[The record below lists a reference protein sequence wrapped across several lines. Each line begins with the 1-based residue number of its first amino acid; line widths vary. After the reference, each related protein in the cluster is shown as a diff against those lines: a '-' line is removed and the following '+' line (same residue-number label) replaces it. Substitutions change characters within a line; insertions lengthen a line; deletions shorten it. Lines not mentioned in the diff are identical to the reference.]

1 MNNRRSELKG
11 KVSSIDEQIT
21 KAQEKKI
28 AAVKPIK
35 NLKSGDEVYIV
46 SFDKTGIALSAP
58 DSNGDVLVQTG
69 NMKIKVPLTELTYYE
84 AKKETKNNASR
95 NISTRVRAG
104 KSQFIATEIDC
115 RGQNVE
121 EGIGNIDKYLDD
133 AFLAGLKTVTIIH
146 GKGTG
151 VLRAAVQKYLRTNP
165 HVRTSRPGVYGEGEM
180 GVTIV
185 ELKNS

>member
-1 MNNRRSELKG
+1 
-11 KVSSIDEQIT
+11 
-21 KAQEKKI
+21 
-28 AAVKPIK
+28 
-35 NLKSGDEVYIV
+35 
-46 SFDKTGIALSAP
+46 
-58 DSNGDVLVQTG
+58 
-69 NMKIKVPLTELTYYE
+69 MKIKVPLKELTYYE
-84 AKKETKNNASR
+84 AKKETKTNTSR
-95 NISTRVRAG
+95 NVSSKVRAG
-104 KSQFIATEIDC
+104 KSQFIASEIDC

-165 HVRTSRPGVYGEGEM
+165 HVRSFRPGVYGEGEM